1 MATPTQRSIRTG
13 NIVEVWNRSLGH
25 FGGRFQV
32 ADTSPDGITV
42 RPLAEPTPL
51 PCTFT
56 EDEVRLIP
64 GQQDSTTRNQPGY
77 A

>member
-1 MATPTQRSIRTG
+1 MVTRTDRSIRAG
-13 NIVEVWNRSLGH
+13 SIVEVWNRSLGH

-42 RPLAEPTPL
+42 RPVSEPTPL

-64 GQQDSTTRNQPGY
+64 APQDPTRTQPSY
-77 A
+77 E

>member
-1 MATPTQRSIRTG
+1 MTRTERSIRTG
-13 NIVEVWNRSLGH
+13 SIVEVWNRSLGH

-32 ADTSPDGITV
+32 ADTSPDGNTV
-42 RPLAEPTPL
+42 RPVAEPTPL

-56 EDEVRLIP
+56 EDEVRLLP
-64 GQQDSTTRNQPGY
+64 GQQEPKSRNQPGY

>member
-1 MATPTQRSIRTG
+1 MATHTERSIRSG
-13 NIVEVWNRSLGH
+13 SIVEVWNRSLGH

-32 ADTSPDGITV
+32 ADARPGGITV
-42 RPLAEPTPL
+42 RPVADPNPL

-64 GQQDSTTRNQPGY
+64 SQADPAHRNEAAY
-77 A
+77 E